1 MKDPINKTTA
11 SLFLSLVLLSLSVM
25 AEQHIYKGK
34 VEGMV
39 CAFCTYNVGKK
50 IAEFEG
56 VDADSVNLN
65 LKSGEVGFVSSV
77 AVEKSKLA
85 KFFTETGFKL
95 VSLEEVQSSQ
105 LSALKFN
112 TDALISI
119 SFSANK
125 LSEFE
130 DILDAL
136 GELAASQTTQ
146 LVIQASKKIE
156 TDILKPIIA
165 GKQHAIKVKFDGT
178 DEDKISI
185 KLFTAVTGDNS

>member
-1 MKDPINKTTA
+1 MQYKTIIT
-11 SLFLSLVLLSLSVM
+11 LFMLFSFSVV
-25 AEQHIYKGK
+25 AEQHTYKGK

-56 VDADSVNLN
+56 VDAATVNLD

-85 KFFTETGFKL
+85 QLFTETGFKL
-95 VSLEEVQSSQ
+95 VALEEVKSSQ
-105 LSALKFN
+105 LSELKFN
-112 TDALISI
+112 DHALISL
-119 SFSANK
+119 SFAANK

-136 GELAASQTTQ
+136 GALAASQATQ
-146 LVIQASKKIE
+146 LSLSAPKDMEI
-156 TDILKPIIA
+156 DILKPIIA
-165 GKQHAIKVKFDGT
+165 GRQRAIKVKFDAVNTG
-178 DEDKISI
+178 EIQI
-185 KLFTAVTGDNS
+185 KLATAL